1 MSILYYCE
9 GDQDNSILNA
19 FRQQL
24 PEHSIS
30 AWPDCKYKSDITTA
44 IVWKPP
50 ADFFDGLDSLQNV
63 LSIAAGVDHLLDHP
77 GLPDNVNVVRLA
89 DAGMAQLMAQ
99 YVLYGVLHAH
109 RKMHQLREAQQTNS
123 WLESFSIT
131 PAEQFRVG
139 ILGAG
144 ELGSVVAQRL
154 IQNDYPVS
162 CWSRSH
168 KDIPGV
174 QHHTNLDELL
184 PTVNA
189 LVCLLP
195 LTQNTQHILNT
206 ALFAKLQK
214 GTFIINPGRGG
225 HLAEQDLIPALDSGQ
240 LGGALLDVFSTEPLA
255 SKHPFWQHDKII
267 VTPHIAAQTPTDHAV
282 NQIAES
288 IALLNVGKSPRGLV
302 DRQRGY

>member
-1 MSILYYCE
+1 MSILFYCD
-9 GDQDNSILNA
+9 GDHDNSFLTA
-19 FRQQL
+19 FQQHL
-24 PEHSIS
+24 PKHTINV
-30 AWPDCKYKSDITTA
+30 WPQCPDKFAITTA

-50 ADFFDGLDSLQNV
+50 VDFFDGLDSLQHV

-109 RKMHQLREAQQTNS
+109 RKMHELRNAQYS
-123 WLESFSIT
+123 AHWVESFSIAS
-131 PAEQFRVG
+131 AEQFRVG

-154 IQNDYPVS
+154 MQNDYPVS
-162 CWSRSH
+162 CWSRTP
-168 KDIPGV
+168 KDFPGV
-174 QHHTNLDELL
+174 QHHTDLDELL

-195 LTQNTQHILNT
+195 LTPQTKHILN
-206 ALFAKLQK
+206 ASLFAKLQQ
-214 GTFIINPGRGG
+214 GAFIINPGRGD
-225 HLAEQDLIPALDSGQ
+225 HLAEDDLIPALDSGHI
-240 LGGALLDVFSTEPLA
+240 GGALLDVFCTEPLPQ
-255 SKHPFWQHDKII
+255 SHPFWQHKKII
-267 VTPHIAAQTPTDHAV
+267 ITPHIAAQTPSNHAV
-282 NQIAES
+282 QQITHS
-288 IALLNVGKSPRGLV
+288 IALLEQGKKPRGLV

>member
-9 GDQDNSILNA
+9 GDHDNSILKA
-19 FRQQL
+19 FQQCL
-24 PEHSIS
+24 PEHTIS
-30 AWPDCKYKSDITTA
+30 VWPDCPDKASITTA

-50 ADFFDGLDSLQNV
+50 ADFFNGLGSLQHV

-109 RKMHQLREAQQTNS
+109 RKMHELRNAQSSTL
-123 WLESFSIT
+123 WLESFSIV

-144 ELGSVVAQRL
+144 ELGSVVAKRL
-154 IQNDYPVS
+154 MQNDYPVS
-162 CWSRSH
+162 CWSRTP
-168 KDIPGV
+168 KTIPGV
-174 QHHTNLDELL
+174 KHHTDLDELL

-195 LTQNTQHILNT
+195 LTPHTKHILN
-206 ALFAKLQK
+206 ASLFAKLAQ
-214 GTFIINPGRGG
+214 GTYIINPGRGD
-225 HLAEQDLIPALDSGQ
+225 HLAEADLIPALDSGQ
-240 LGGALLDVFSTEPLA
+240 IGGALLDVFSTEPLP
-255 SKHPFWQHDKII
+255 SSHPFWQHDNIL
-267 VTPHIAAQTPTDHAV
+267 VTPHVAAQTPTNHAV
-282 NQIAES
+282 QQITDS
-288 IALLNVGKSPRGLV
+288 IALLEQGKKPRGLV